1 MSYARTFCK
10 EQVVSLLICEK
21 YIVFFSICTDFLLI
35 KIIIRAWTRIYIEII
50 FVFISTFSRVNKLNL
65 KSSRIQMDCFYTCLL
80 QYHIES
86 LESDFLSL
94 GALQICS
101 TMLLMCNKTRPKM
114 HDFKGQLISDAVVF
128 LMQPLALLVFA

>member
-10 EQVVSLLICEK
+10 KQVVSLLIVCEK
-21 YIVFFSICTDFLLI
+21 YILFHIFRLFINQNHRMRLDQN
-35 KIIIRAWTRIYIEII
+35 IEII